1 MDDQDRRL
9 KPKPFVWIAL
19 IVAAVAAA
27 AAIAAGI
34 WYRLQ
39 EKRRLAA
46 RRPAPTP
53 PVIPVEGL
61 TEAEAEARQVEGQ
74 DNVIQLKPPRTKQ
87 EIWHENVYNLFNL
100 SLVGLAAS
108 QLLLGI
114 PLDALLSLGTIAF
127 NVGINIF
134 QEMFARRRVQ
144 DIQQATRPQVTV
156 VRDEKVRSVDPA
168 EIVVG
173 DAIVLGPGDQ
183 ILVDGELIGEGQ
195 IVVDESVLTGY
206 STRQIRRPGDRVYAG
221 SFCLSGRAACLVE
234 KTGSDRLITSRLAET
249 PEAKE
254 QLTAIE
260 RVIEHVLKVLLG
272 VVALMTIFLLFRYFN
287 WDMGPVPVDAFGEV
301 ISLVFSI
308 APVTLFF
315 MIVVTYASGTA
326 DLGRLGA
333 LVNRAR
339 SVESLAQATVICF
352 AQEGILTGT
361 HVDLELEE
369 PREDQEQLSESRLR
383 QILGDFARTSSVD
396 NLPVRAIRDTFEGSQ
411 RVPLEEAPFMSVY
424 GWSALAFD
432 DDDLRG
438 VYVLAEPEILA
449 ARLPAEDEEP
459 EEIESGEEGSPIKA
473 VRRAFAPVGR
483 LFRRGKDEPQ
493 DDESPQAEQEA
504 STTGASPADATTPA
518 SQSAPLLRD
527 EAHPEGAGPVDGSTA
542 GKDGTPSTET
552 SAIQEATPAGE
563 EEEDKDSRVRGF
575 FRGLGKRL
583 KTTLRRG
590 EGEEKAEESPQH
602 DQVEEDQ
609 LSFAYV
615 PDLTAIHDADG
626 QPHLPDGLIRLCTLH
641 YSERVRPESVETI
654 KTFTETGLDI
664 KVFAS
669 GEPEH
674 TARMLR
680 QAGLTADEGYALE
693 TTSGP
698 DLAGLSADEF
708 VQAADEKA
716 IFGLLT
722 PEQAG
727 QVVAALRRAG
737 EAVAVVGD
745 GVGDLSSMRQA
756 NLAISRQSSTQAAL
770 SMADIILME
779 DSPTVLGVVL
789 KKGQRIVNGLMDILK
804 LNLTQVSYLA
814 ILLVAV
820 PLFSRGYPYRS
831 GQGTAI
837 TVLTVAIPS
846 LGLTLGAASGVQRS
860 VRLGRLLARFVVPA
874 ALAISAAAFLVY
886 LLFLDRGGGIRYA
899 QLGVTY
905 TLVAC
910 GLWLVVLIKPP
921 RRPSWSSSTQGG
933 AWWPVIMA
941 VVLMALF
948 VGVSAIP
955 LAQDLLHLG
964 LLKEPTDYLIVAL
977 AVLAWAITLRLVL
990 FIIPV
995 DPDQGRPAKSR

>member
-1 MDDQDRRL
+1 MDDQNR
-9 KPKPFVWIAL
+9 KPKPRPLVWITL
-19 IVAAVAAA
+19 IVVVVAAVAA
-27 AAIAAGI
+27 IAVGI

-39 EKRRLAA
+39 ERKRLAG

-61 TEAEAEARQVEGQ
+61 TEAEAEARQVEGR

-108 QLLLGI
+108 QLLLGK

-134 QEMFARRRVQ
+134 QEMFARRRLR
-144 DIQQATRPQVTV
+144 DIQQATRPKVTV

-168 EIVVG
+168 EIVLG

-183 ILVDGELIGEGQ
+183 ILVDGELIGDGH
-195 IVVDESVLTGY
+195 IVVDESVLTGD
-206 STRQIRRPGDRVYAG
+206 STRQIRHPGDRVYAG

-234 KTGSDRLITSRLAET
+234 KTGSDRLITNRLSDT
-249 PEAKE
+249 PEVKE

-260 RVIEHVLKVLLG
+260 RVIERVLKVLLV
-272 VVALMTIFLLFRYFN
+272 VVAVFTIFLLTRYFK

-301 ISLVFSI
+301 VSLIFSI

-361 HVDLELEE
+361 HVELQLAE
-369 PREDQEQLSESRLR
+369 PMEDQEQISESRLR
-383 QILGDFARTSSVD
+383 QILGDFSRTSSVD
-396 NLPVRAIRDTFEGSQ
+396 NRAVRAIRDTFEGSQ
-411 RVPLEEAPFMSVY
+411 RVPLEDAPFMSVY
-424 GWSALAFD
+424 GWIALAFD

-438 VYVLAEPEILA
+438 VYVLAEPEILKVH
-449 ARLPAEDEEP
+449 LPTEDEGADT
-459 EEIESGEEGSPIKA
+459 ESEKEGSPVKA
-473 VRRAFAPVGR
+473 VRRAFAPLGR
-483 LFRRGKDEPQ
+483 LFRRGKDKPP
-493 DDESPQAEQEA
+493 DDESPQAEQET
-504 STTGASPADATTPA
+504 STTSTSPVDARAPASPSVPA
-518 SQSAPLLRD
+518 LAA
-527 EAHPEGAGPVDGSTA
+527 EAQVEGAGQANGSAA
-542 GKDGTPSTET
+542 GDASAPSTEP
-552 SAIQEATPAGE
+552 SAIQEPTPPGKE
-563 EEEDKDSRVRGF
+563 EEGKNSRVRGF

-583 KTTLRRG
+583 NTALRRG
-590 EGEEKAEESPQH
+590 EGEEEAEESPRD
-602 DQVEEDQ
+602 DQVEEDH

-626 QPHLPDGLIRLCTLH
+626 QPHLPDGLIPLCTLR

-654 KTFTETGLDI
+654 KRFAETGVDI
-664 KVFAS
+664 KIFAS

-674 TARMLR
+674 TAKMLR
-680 QAGLTADEGYALE
+680 QAGLAADEGFALE
-693 TTSGP
+693 TASGP
-698 DLAGLSADEF
+698 DLASLSAGEF
-708 VQAADEKA
+708 AQVADKKA

-722 PEQAG
+722 PQQAG
-727 QVVAALRRAG
+727 QVVAALRKAG

-745 GVGDLSSMRQA
+745 GVGDLPSMRQA
-756 NLAISRQSSTQAAL
+756 DLAISRRSGTQAAL

-779 DSPTVLGVVL
+779 DSPSVLGVVL
-789 KKGQRIVNGLMDILK
+789 EKGQRIVNGLMDILK
-804 LNLTQVSYLA
+804 VNLTQVCYLA
-814 ILLVAV
+814 ILLVAI
-820 PLFSRGYPYRS
+820 PLFSRGYPFRS

-837 TVLTVAIPS
+837 SVLTVAIPS
-846 LGLTLGAASGVQRS
+846 LGLTLGAASGVLPS
-860 VRLGRLLARFVVPA
+860 ARLGRLLARFVVPA
-874 ALAISAAAFLVY
+874 ALTISAAAFLVY
-886 LLFLDRGGGIRYA
+886 LLFLDRSGEIGYA

-910 GLWLVVLIKPP
+910 GLLLVVFIKPP
-921 RRPSWSSSTQGG
+921 RRTSWSSSAQVG

-941 VVLMALF
+941 VVLLALF

-955 LAQDLLHLG
+955 LAQKLLHLG
-964 LLKEPTDYLIVAL
+964 LLEEPTDYFIVAI
-977 AVLAWAITLRLVL
+977 AVLAWALTLRFVL
-990 FIIPV
+990 FLIPV
-995 DPDQGRPAKSR
+995 NRSQRQAAKPG